1 MTDIELKNVSYVY
14 SAETPFEKAALNN
27 INLKIEGG
35 MITGLMGHTGS
46 GKSTLVQLLNGL
58 LKPTTGQIFVGGIDI
73 WAEPK
78 KIRDIRFKVG
88 LVFQYPEYQLF
99 EETVYKD
106 IAFGPTNMELDKN
119 EIDKRVR
126 NAAIFTHIDESIFD
140 KSPFELSGGQRRR
153 VAIAGVIAMEPEIL
167 ILDEPA
173 AGLDPMGREEILGGV
188 WSYQRERKGTVIIV
202 SHSMEDMA
210 RYSDRIVVM
219 NQSKIIMQGTC
230 HEIFQRTDELIN
242 VGLNIPQI
250 TQLMLELK
258 NRGADINTDIF
269 TVEAAKDEI
278 ISKVKRDRSGSSC

>member
-14 SAETPFEKAALNN
+14 SAETPFEKAALTN
-27 INLKIEGG
+27 INLKINGG
-35 MITGLMGHTGS
+35 IITGLMGHTGS

-58 LKPTTGQIFVGGIDI
+58 LKPTSGQIFVGGVDI

-78 KIRDIRFKVG
+78 KIRDVRFKVG

-106 IAFGPTNMELDKN
+106 IAFGPINMGLD
-119 EIDKRVR
+119 ETEVDTRVR
-126 NAAIFTHIDESIFD
+126 GAAIFTHIDESLFE

-153 VAIAGVIAMEPEIL
+153 VAIAGVMAMEPEVL

-188 WSYQRERKGTVIIV
+188 WSYQRNRKSTVIIV

-210 RYSDRIVVM
+210 RYSDRIIVM
-219 NQSKIIMQGTC
+219 NQSEIIMHGTC
-230 HEIFQRTDELIN
+230 HEIFKRSNELIN
-242 VGLNIPQI
+242 VGLDIPQI

-258 NRGADINTDIF
+258 NRGADINADIF

-278 ISKVKRDRSGSSC
+278 LSKIRTNRS

>member
-1 MTDIELKNVSYVY
+1 MTDIELKNVSYIY
-14 SAETPFEKAALNN
+14 SAETPFEKSALNN
-27 INLKIEGG
+27 INLKIDGG
-35 MITGLMGHTGS
+35 LITGLMGHTGS

-58 LKPTTGQIFVGGIDI
+58 LKPTTGQIMVGGVDI

-106 IAFGPTNMELDKN
+106 IAFGPTNMELDES

-126 NAAIFTHIDESIFD
+126 DAALFTHIDENLFN

-153 VAIAGVIAMEPEIL
+153 VAIAGVIAMEPEVL

-188 WSYQRERKGTVIIV
+188 WSYQRKRKSTVIIV

-219 NQSKIIMQGTC
+219 SQSEVIMHGTC
-230 HEIFQRTDELIN
+230 HEIFKRADELVN
-242 VGLNIPQI
+242 VGLDIPQI

-258 NRGADINTDIF
+258 KRGADVNTDIF
-269 TVEAAKDEI
+269 TVEAAKNEI
-278 ISKVKRDRSGSSC
+278 LLKVKTNRSGHSC

>member
-14 SAETPFEKAALNN
+14 SAETPFEKSALNN
-27 INLKIEGG
+27 INLKIDGG
-35 MITGLMGHTGS
+35 IITGLMGHTGS

-58 LKPTTGQIFVGGIDI
+58 LKPATGQIFVGGVDI
-73 WAEPK
+73 WAQPK

-106 IAFGPTNMELDKN
+106 IAFGPINMELDET

-126 NAAIFTHIDESIFD
+126 AAALFTHIDESLFN

-153 VAIAGVIAMEPEIL
+153 VAIAGVMAMEPEVL

-188 WSYQRERKGTVIIV
+188 WSYQRSRKGTVIIV

-210 RYSDRIVVM
+210 RYSDKIIVM
-219 NQSKIIMQGTC
+219 NKSEIMMHGTC
-230 HEIFQRTDELIN
+230 HEIFKRTDELIS
-242 VGLNIPQI
+242 VGLDIPQI
-250 TQLMLELK
+250 TQLMLEIK
-258 NRGADINTDIF
+258 SRGADIRTDIF

-278 ISKVKRDRSGSSC
+278 LSKIRTNGSGSNC